1 MARLRRSFWSMRP
14 RNEIGQVLSVY
25 VLEHPSEDEVDQA
38 SDLMCRSQSLSKMQ
52 RESIQTEKRKQLH
65 LKVKLDGQKQHH
77 RSRQDPLTVFT
88 L

>member
-1 MARLRRSFWSMRP
+1 MRP

-52 RESIQTEKRKQLH
+52 RE
-65 LKVKLDGQKQHH
+65 
-77 RSRQDPLTVFT
+77 
-88 L
+88 